1 MFLQWLCQVSVEVN
15 WSQLP
20 QKSGSEREVAENLK
34 WKQNSTKNFL
44 TNYPHIYTW
53 TFQIHLVILPA
64 NSPQL
69 IKCFHVCIP
78 FFAGCEP
85 WTSIS
90 HPGCCWRL
98 KKSLLDLSFL
108 QAPPVDR
115 YTPWYPPRSMGLR
128 TLCVFVCTLSLLHGQ
143 DTRNSCTFFL
153 QVRALSSA
161 QSTVRHIWKPHP
173 HPNTLWKLSALPRM
187 LTEMSCWFIQSFDDE

>member
-1 MFLQWLCQVSVEVN
+1 MRVEV
-15 WSQLP
+15 
-20 QKSGSEREVAENLK
+20 KERWQRTWLK
-34 WKQNSTKNFL
+34 WKQISTKNFR
-44 TNYPHIYTW
+44 TNCPHIDTW

-64 NSPQL
+64 NSLQL
-69 IKCFHVCIP
+69 IKCFRVCFP

-115 YTPWYPPRSMGLR
+115 YTPWCMGLR
-128 TLCVFVCTLSLLHGQ
+128 TVCVFACALSLLHGA
-143 DTRNSCTFFL
+143 RS
-153 QVRALSSA
+153 
-161 QSTVRHIWKPHP
+161 RHREQLP
-173 HPNTLWKLSALPRM
+173 LLSAGKSSLFCTIYCPSHWEATATSKHSLKTLRA
-187 LTEMSCWFIQSFDDE
+187 T